1 MLAKPPSNQGMLV
14 LDRTKFGTKV
24 PLLMAKLQHPSL
36 IGRLGKECP
45 DDLLETRGV
54 SRVIK
59 ISEKDRGILLNPSIS
74 SRTMLSPRAQNLLAE
89 AEVSPY
95 TLELGYDYWST
106 EEILRSILPPQL
118 EDVPTGFTVVGHI
131 AHMNLRDQYLPYKNV
146 IGQVILDKNSSIKT
160 VVNKLDSIHTVYRT
174 FDMEVIAGDTDN
186 FEVEQLESNCR
197 FRFDF
202 RKVYWN
208 SRLHTEHDR
217 LVTLFEPGQAVCD
230 PFAGVGPFA
239 VPAGKKNVLVFASD
253 LNPYSYEAM
262 VNNVNINKVG
272 QFVHPFN
279 QDAREFI
286 RGSTGRLLE
295 FQSKYP
301 VLTPPRKKLSK
312 SKPSAAPLPE
322 IQVPKYFSHFVM
334 NLPDSAIE
342 FLDAFRGLYAHNK
355 EAQDFP
361 LPTIHVHCFHK
372 HSPLEKEP
380 PIEVVQSDLA
390 SRCSKSLGFELEPSK
405 ISLHD
410 VRKVAPTKEMYCV
423 SFQLPKEVAFSL
435 D

>member
-1 MLAKPPSNQGMLV
+1 MLAKPPSNRGMVV
-14 LDRTKFGTKV
+14 LDRTKFGTSM
-24 PLLMAKLQHPSL
+24 PLMMAKLQHPSL

-45 DDLLETRGV
+45 SDLLDTRGV

-59 ISEKDRGILLNPSIS
+59 ITEQDRGILLNPDIKSKA
-74 SRTMLSPRAQNLLAE
+74 MLSETAREMLGDS
-89 AEVSPY
+89 EVSPY
-95 TLELGYDYWST
+95 TLELDYNYWST
-106 EEILRSILPPQL
+106 EEILRSILPSEL
-118 EDVPTGFTVVGHI
+118 ADVPTGFTVVGHI
-131 AHMNLRDQYLPYKNV
+131 AHMNLRDQYLPYKHV
-146 IGQVILDKNSSIKT
+146 IGQVILDKNPSIKT
-160 VVNKLDSIHTVYRT
+160 VVNKLDSIHSVYRT
-174 FDMEVIAGDTDN
+174 FDMEVIAGEDGN

-217 LVTLFEPGQAVCD
+217 LVSLFEPGQAVCD

-253 LNPYSYEAM
+253 LNPFSYEAM

-279 QDAREFI
+279 IDAREFI
-286 RGSTGRLLE
+286 RGSTKRLLE
-295 FQSKYP
+295 FQAKYP
-301 VLTPPRKKLSK
+301 TLTPPRKKVSR
-312 SKPSAAPLPE
+312 SKPASPPQPDIE
-322 IQVPKYFSHFVM
+322 VPKYFSHFVM

-342 FLDAFRGLYAHNK
+342 FLDAFRGLYTGIE
-355 EAQDFP
+355 EAKDFP

-380 PIEVVQSDLA
+380 PIEVVKSDLA
-390 SRCSKSLGFELEPSK
+390 ERCSRALGFTVHRENMK
-405 ISLHD
+405 FHD
-410 VRKVAPTKEMYCV
+410 VRKVAPTKEMYCI
-423 SFQLPKEVAFSL
+423 SFQLPKEVAFA
-435 D
+435 